1 MSSEL
6 TLNFDQ
12 SAIADVPHLDQWF
25 GAWAIQPEKL
35 NGLAE
40 LVRGMDLRSHLD
52 AVSEGKNQHVN
63 AMVRGGEFYNDYMI
77 VVDGIAI
84 ACCSGPMMKH
94 RASMSSNTSTVA
106 LRRSIRMAANDTA
119 IRGIMVCIDSPGGTV
134 AGTQALADELA
145 AAAKVKPTHAFIEDL
160 GASAAYWFASQANH
174 VSAGPTALVGSI
186 GTFAVVED
194 YSKLAESKGIKVHVV
209 KAGENKGT
217 GVPGTPVTDEQLAE
231 LQQLINGLNA
241 HFLAGVSAGRKL
253 SMAAVQKLNDG
264 RVHLADAAL
273 DLKLI
278 DAVETFDAAYDR
290 LNQQTNSS
298 RNIRMTQSIT
308 PSAADNPV
316 DDNDKEKD
324 DETKSGDQMPAD
336 DKKKETKA
344 AGSPMDQR
352 AELKRYMNA
361 FGEADGAKYF
371 AEGLSYTDALEAHI
385 VAADEK
391 IEAANKRADAA
402 EEKLASLNLGED
414 EPIATGAPAKGEG
427 QAGTGWSSFFKA
439 RDAR

>member
-1 MSSEL
+1 
-6 TLNFDQ
+6 
-12 SAIADVPHLDQWF
+12 
-25 GAWAIQPEKL
+25 
-35 NGLAE
+35 
-40 LVRGMDLRSHLD
+40 
-52 AVSEGKNQHVN
+52 
-63 AMVRGGEFYNDYMI
+63 
-77 VVDGIAI
+77 
-84 ACCSGPMMKH
+84 
-94 RASMSSNTSTVA
+94 
-106 LRRSIRMAANDTA
+106 
-119 IRGIMVCIDSPGGTV
+119 
-134 AGTQALADELA
+134 
-145 AAAKVKPTHAFIEDL
+145 
-160 GASAAYWFASQANH
+160 
-174 VSAGPTALVGSI
+174 
-186 GTFAVVED
+186 
-194 YSKLAESKGIKVHVV
+194 
-209 KAGENKGT
+209 
-217 GVPGTPVTDEQLAE
+217 
-231 LQQLINGLNA
+231 
-241 HFLAGVSAGRKL
+241 AGVSAGRKL